1 MLVSFRR
8 NKLADDNKVILFIVS
23 FQYCIFWRMLY
34 FCKWIEDSFC
44 SAGVW
49 RRVKESA
56 TEELKMLTGTIKHEA
71 KTRVMTANGN
81 TEKTP
86 EGYRRIRGTH
96 RG

>member
-1 MLVSFRR
+1 MFTEWNKYLYKVHRIVVSS
-8 NKLADDNKVILFIVS
+8 V
-23 FQYCIFWRMLY
+23 C
-34 FCKWIEDSFC
+34 CSFC
-44 SAGVW
+44 SAGAW

-71 KTRVMTANGN
+71 KTRIITANGN